1 MTEIQPQLFGNTI
14 EMAPNFPPRDPNVLE
29 ADKPRLSGQNSA
41 ILERLKR
48 GPATNDELI
57 RLSRKYTSRIS
68 DLRDAGFKINCKRGV
83 GGLNTYTLEQNEGV
97 R

>member
-1 MTEIQPQLFGNTI
+1 MQPLLFANDIGQT
-14 EMAPNFPPRDPNVLE
+14 PNFQARDPNVME
-29 ADKPRLSGQNSA
+29 ADKPRLSSQNSA

-68 DLRDAGFKINCKRGV
+68 DLREAGFKINCKRGV